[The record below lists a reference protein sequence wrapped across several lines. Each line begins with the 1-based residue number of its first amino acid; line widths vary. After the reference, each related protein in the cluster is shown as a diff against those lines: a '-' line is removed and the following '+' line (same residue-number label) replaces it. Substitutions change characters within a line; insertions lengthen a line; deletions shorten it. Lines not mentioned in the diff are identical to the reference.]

1 MRFCESIKMTVNVL
15 GIQWK
20 DNFKKLTVVLVVLVV
35 LFSSF
40 AQAEKEPVEA
50 DGAKSD
56 NPPSVVS

>member
-1 MRFCESIKMTVNVL
+1 MTVNVSA
-15 GIQWK
+15 IQWK
-20 DNFKKLTVVLVVLVV
+20 DGLKKVTLVLVVLVV

-56 NPPSVVS
+56 SPPSVVS